1 MSLIKFQRK
10 IGATPD
16 GKFGPNTLKLAVKYF
31 GFSKDRG
38 AHFFGQLSH
47 ETAGFTIFIENL
59 NYSSQSLANT
69 WPARYSVDSK
79 KRPLIP
85 NALANSL
92 ARKPQDIANN
102 VYANR
107 MGNGDSAS
115 NDGWNFRGRGAI
127 QLTGR
132 TNYQNFSNYIKQ
144 PNIMTCPDLVADEY
158 IFESALFFFEN
169 NKLWS
174 ICDQGVNTNTIT
186 SLTKRINGGT
196 NGLQDRIK
204 KTNSYYESIK

>member
-1 MSLIKFQRK
+1 MSVKQLQQK
-10 IGATPD
+10 IGSTPD
-16 GKFGPNTLKLAVKYF
+16 GKFGPNTLRLAVKYF
-31 GFSKDRG
+31 GFSRERG
-38 AHFFGQLSH
+38 AHFFGQLAH
-47 ETAGFTIFIENL
+47 ETGNFSIFTENL
-59 NYSSQSLANT
+59 NYSAQGLANT
-69 WPARYSVDSK
+69 WPARYSVDPK
-79 KRPLIP
+79 KRPLVP

-102 VYANR
+102 VYSGR

-132 TNYQNFSNYIKQ
+132 TNYQNFSNFIKN
-144 PNIMTCPDLVADEY
+144 PNIMTCPDLVADELA
-158 IFESALFFFEN
+158 FESALFFFEN

-196 NGLQDRIK
+196 NGLQDRIN
-204 KTNSYYESIK
+204 KTNSYYEILK